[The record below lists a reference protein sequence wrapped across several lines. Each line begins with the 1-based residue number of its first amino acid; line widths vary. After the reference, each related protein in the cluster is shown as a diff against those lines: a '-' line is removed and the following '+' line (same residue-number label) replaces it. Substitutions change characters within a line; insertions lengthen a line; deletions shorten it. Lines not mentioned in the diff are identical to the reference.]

1 MKEVVVGNKEAYR
14 TMCQNTT
21 KENKNRYER
30 MRNKEKNA
38 ASKAMRGKA
47 HLALT
52 K

>member
-1 MKEVVVGNKEAYR
+1 MKEVFSENKEAYR

-21 KENKNRYER
+21 KEKKWRYER

-38 ASKAMRGKA
+38 VSKVMREKA